1 MFALHRRCLIAVLLL
16 TFAQQPAARGG
27 QQNPPLGQPIRIGSE
42 EVLLDV
48 IARDKKG
55 RPVRDLKPEEL
66 EIYEDGVRQ
75 TVGSFRLIEASGDTA
90 GAAIEAGR
98 AKVGAGYE
106 INSSRPIN
114 LVTMV
119 FDNLDVNGRRLARD
133 AALDFINTGMR
144 ANVMV
149 AVFVVSHRLYVLQSF
164 TADREKLR
172 QAVESATGH
181 AEKQYPDLS
190 QKIVEQLQI
199 IANAPDFG
207 PPAGVPNQNSNQS
220 IGAPAG
226 LAATGMAPTGQ
237 GVVASPTEKLAAQ
250 ITLSTLSA
258 VESAQLDQQARASI
272 YTFMHIA
279 REQRR
284 LNGRKTVLYFSN
296 GLQVPTHLADAMR
309 TTISEANRANV
320 SVYAID
326 ARGLSSEVEGD
337 RARRMMAMA
346 IMASREA
353 AKDGPAS
360 IAGGADSFKS
370 SEYAESSLR
379 MNKQGTLAELAEGTG
394 GFLVANTNDLRG
406 PLKRVA
412 SELSSYYAVSYSPT
426 ARELDGKFRKIT
438 VKVLRPEVIAQTRS
452 GYFAVPLADGK
463 PVMAYEMPMLAA
475 VNSVKPPHD
484 FPHRAAA
491 LRFGADATGAKHT
504 LLMEV
509 PLSEITFKTDTAR
522 KLYSSHFSVLAL
534 VKNEKGEVVSR
545 VSQDYPIQ
553 GKLERL
559 QSLKKGNLDFTQT
572 FSLPSG
578 RYILETIVH
587 DAEADKTSV
596 QRGDLSVPAADAG
609 VAISSIAMIK
619 RVDSS
624 GPAKTGEDRP
634 LTTPNGRIVPNL
646 GETITAGPKTTLS
659 FYLVIYPQAGAQD
672 RPQLTLELSQ
682 NGEVMSRGAAETPA
696 PDDRGRIIYMAG
708 IPTAGLRSGA
718 YEIRAVVKQ
727 GAAQTEERASFTINN
742 PDHVAGAEAAVVK
755 AAKPAS
761 EPAAPVEVPS
771 PSPAAPVASFGVS
784 EAVLAASK
792 ATSESGVARAAAVN
806 IPDLLSEAE
815 KSGVAM
821 YQTML
826 EYTYQLRKVRR
837 VLNETG
843 QVIKEEFQ
851 DYEAYPA
858 RGQHVLIQ
866 ISVAGK
872 PLPNWEVETERKRAG
887 EELERADRE
896 AANANAASRPPSP
909 QSYPTASIAGSYYG
923 KQAALL
929 IDPTVFLRACDFS
942 DPRYETLSG
951 REMIALDFSPRQGV
965 DLPVTTSFVSK
976 LVGTI
981 WFDAADR
988 ALVRLEARQA
998 LPGIGK
1004 NGKPLPLSAEPKLIY
1019 QQMKLPAGEW
1029 VPSVIRMNAAGDAS
1043 AFYGLNWD
1051 VVFEFKEYRQF
1062 KTAGEQTEI
1071 KAPEKKP

>member
-1 MFALHRRCLIAVLLL
+1 MFAFLRRCVIWVLLL

-27 QQNPPLGQPIRIGSE
+27 QQNPPPGQPIRIGSE

-75 TVGSFRLIEASGDTA
+75 TLASFRLIEAGADTA
-90 GAAIEAGR
+90 GAANEAAR
-98 AKVGAGYE
+98 AKEGAGYE
-106 INSSRPIN
+106 IDSSRQIN

-149 AVFVVSHRLYVLQSF
+149 AVFVVNHRFYVLQSF

-172 QAVESATGH
+172 QAVEAATGR
-181 AEKQYPDLS
+181 AEKQYADVS

-207 PPAGVPNQNSNQS
+207 PPAGVPNQNSNQAA
-220 IGAPAG
+220 GAPTG
-226 LAATGMAPTGQ
+226 LAATGMAPTGI
-237 GVVASPTEKLAAQ
+237 GVGASPAEKAVAQ
-250 ITLSTLSA
+250 ITLSTLRA
-258 VESAQLDQQARASI
+258 VEAAQLDQQARASI

-296 GLQVPTHLADAMR
+296 GLQVPTHLTDAMR

-320 SVYAID
+320 SIYAID
-326 ARGLSSEVEGD
+326 ARGLTSEVEGD

-346 IMASREA
+346 IMGSREA

-360 IAGGADSFKS
+360 ISGGADSFKS
-370 SEYAESSLR
+370 SEYAENSLR

-412 SELSSYYAVSYSPT
+412 SELSSYYAVSYSPI

-438 VKVLRPEVIAQTRS
+438 VNILRPDVKAQTRS

-463 PVMAYEMPMLAA
+463 PVMAFEMPMLAA
-475 VNSVKPPHD
+475 ANSVKPPHD

-491 LRFGADATGAKHT
+491 FRFGADAMGAKQA

-509 PLSEITFKTDTAR
+509 PLSEITFKTDAAKKTYSAR
-522 KLYSSHFSVLAL
+522 FSVLAL
-534 VKNEKGEVVSR
+534 VKNEKGEIARR

-553 GKLERL
+553 GNLERL
-559 QSLKKGNLDFTQT
+559 QSLKKGVLDFTQT
-572 FSLPSG
+572 LSLPPG
-578 RYILETIVH
+578 RYVLETIVH
-587 DAEADKTSV
+587 DAEANKTSV
-596 QRGDLSVPAADAG
+596 QRGDLTAPAGGAG
-609 VAISSIAMIK
+609 VAVSSLAIIK
-619 RVDSS
+619 RIDPSRPS
-624 GPAKTGEDRP
+624 GTGEDIP
-634 LTTPNGRIVPNL
+634 LMTPSGRIVPNL
-646 GETITAGPKTTLS
+646 GEIITAGPKTTLS
-659 FYLVIYPQAGAQD
+659 FYLVIYPQTGSQD
-672 RPQLTLELSQ
+672 RPQLTIELLL
-682 NGEVMSRGAAETPA
+682 NGEVISRGEAEAPA
-696 PDDRGRIIYMAG
+696 PDDKGRITYMAG
-708 IPTAGLRSGA
+708 VPTASLRSGA
-718 YEIRAVVKQ
+718 YEIRVIVKQ
-727 GAAQTEERASFTINN
+727 GAAQSEERASFAINN
-742 PDHVAGAEAAVVK
+742 PDYVAGSEATVVK
-755 AAKPAS
+755 ATKPATGPTA
-761 EPAAPVEVPS
+761 PAEAPS
-771 PSPAAPVASFGVS
+771 PSLATPVESFGIS

-792 ATSESGVARAAAVN
+792 AMRESNAAAAAAVN

-821 YQTML
+821 YQSML

-858 RGQHVLIQ
+858 RGRHVLIQ
-866 ISVAGK
+866 IANAGK
-872 PLPNWEVETERKRAG
+872 PLPNWEVENERKRAG
-887 EELERADRE
+887 EELERAERE
-896 AANANAASRPPSP
+896 AANAIATLQPPSP
-909 QSYPTASIAGSYYG
+909 QSYPTASVAGSYYG
-923 KQAALL
+923 KHAALL
-929 IDPTVFLRACDFS
+929 IDPTVFLRACEYS
-942 DPRYETLSG
+942 DPRHETIGG
-951 REMIALDFSPRQGV
+951 REMIALDFTPRQGM
-965 DLPVTTSFVSK
+965 DLPLATSFVSK
-976 LVGTI
+976 LTGTI
-981 WFDAADR
+981 WIDATDR
-988 ALVRLEARQA
+988 TLARLEARQA
-998 LPGIGK
+998 RPGIGK
-1004 NGKPLPLSAEPKLIY
+1004 NGKPLPLSPEPKLIY
-1019 QQMKLPAGEW
+1019 QQMRLPSGSW
-1029 VPSVIRMNAAGDAS
+1029 VPSVIRMNAAGEAS
-1043 AFYGLNWD
+1043 A
-1051 VVFEFKEYRQF
+1051 
-1062 KTAGEQTEI
+1062 
-1071 KAPEKKP
+1071 